1 MCTCRLKT
9 YNCACSLR
17 EGLSLISPVFAYIGL
32 GGVKVHYVTKLSQKS
47 LLSPEETALSGVRD
61 HSVSSPGPPL
71 ITQQLA
77 RA

>member
-47 LLSPEETALSGVRD
+47 FLSPGVKD

>member
-9 YNCACSLR
+9 YNRACSLR

-32 GGVKVHYVTKLSQKS
+32 GVKVHYVTKLSQKS
-47 LLSPEETALSGVRD
+47 LLSPGVKD

-71 ITQQLA
+71 ITKQLA